1 MCLDKRININNKE
14 TLGELFKLYEEE
26 IYENTETNKKL
37 IDKIVKA
44 EDVFY
49 RQLTQEQIKEYEN
62 ICDLKQSNY
71 DETDKSIFAYA
82 FSLAVRLMS
91 ECIY

>member
-62 ICDLKQSNY
+62 ICDLKQSQVQN
-71 DETDKSIFAYA
+71 S
-82 FSLAVRLMS
+82 V
-91 ECIY
+91 

>member
-49 RQLTQEQIKEYEN
+49 RQLTQEQIKV
-62 ICDLKQSNY
+62 
-71 DETDKSIFAYA
+71 KSKI
-82 FSLAVRLMS
+82 VCKMPR
-91 ECIY
+91 